1 MPNIL
6 DIIMYCISAVIIL
19 IVGAGLYVF
28 VISKLLPHFLLVPSY
43 KKHETADRGI
53 AKYNFPNGRSVVY
66 EPEIKYRRF
75 LKKYV
80 LFAYNDKKYIKCKLA
95 NDVDSIRYEVAV
107 YNNKNKLV
115 KVIEAAE
122 NISKKGETKNV
133 ELPADASYASVV
145 LKRVNEEESF
155 DTLRRM
161 SSLNI
166 GIFAAITSALTVA
179 YGLFVRGLILKL
191 AELAEL
197 SISVGLSFNVVSS
210 LVVGFSV
217 ALLCV
222 LISKKRILG
231 ER

>member
-1 MPNIL
+1 M
-6 DIIMYCISAVIIL
+6 IIL

-28 VISKLLPHFLLVPSY
+28 VVSKLLPHFLLAKSY